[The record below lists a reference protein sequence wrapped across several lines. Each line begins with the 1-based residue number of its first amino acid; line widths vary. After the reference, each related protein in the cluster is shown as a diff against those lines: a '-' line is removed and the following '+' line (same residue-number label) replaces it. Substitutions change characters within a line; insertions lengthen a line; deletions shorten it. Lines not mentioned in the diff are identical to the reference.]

1 MESFKVVLPGGFPWC
16 PRELKNEGL
25 SWVKD
30 SSCIFCQIIDDK
42 AEGSIV
48 HRDDL
53 VTAFMDIRPVNSGH
67 LLVVPN
73 EHAADLRALDEEVAG
88 HVFKIGKR
96 LARGLRR
103 TDLNC
108 EGVNLHMADGSAA
121 GQVVFHTHLHVIP
134 RFVGDG
140 LGFLIHGQRHAS
152 PSREELD
159 ETAGKI
165 TQALAED
172 VHNFK

>member
-30 SSCIFCQIIDDK
+30 SSCIFCQIIDEK
-42 AEGSIV
+42 ADGSIV
-48 HRDDL
+48 YRDDL
-53 VTAFMDIRPVNSGH
+53 VTAFMDIRPVNPGH

-73 EHAADLRALDEEVAG
+73 DHAADLSALDDEEVTG
-88 HVFKIGKR
+88 HIFKIGKR
-96 LARGLRR
+96 LAQNLRQ

-108 EGVNLHMADGSAA
+108 KGVNLHMADGAAA
-121 GQVVFHTHLHVIP
+121 GQDVFHTHLHVIP
-134 RFVGDG
+134 RFGGDG
-140 LGFLIHGQRHAS
+140 LGFLIHGQGHVS
-152 PSREELD
+152 PSREDLD
-159 ETAGKI
+159 ETAEKI

-172 VHNFK
+172 VE

>member
-1 MESFKVVLPGGFPWC
+1 MSTRAED
-16 PRELKNEGL
+16 EGL
-25 SWVKD
+25 SRVRD
-30 SSCIFCQIIDDK
+30 SSCIFCQIIDEK
-42 AEGSIV
+42 ADGSIV
-48 HRDDL
+48 YRDDL
-53 VTAFMDIRPVNSGH
+53 VTVFMDIRPVNPGH

-73 EHAADLRALDEEVAG
+73 EHAADLRALDEEIAG

-96 LARGLRR
+96 IARGLRR

-134 RFVGDG
+134 RFGGDG
-140 LGFLIHGQRHAS
+140 LGFLIHGQGHVS
-152 PSREELD
+152 PSREDLN

-165 TQALAED
+165 KQALTDD
-172 VHNFK
+172 VE

>member
-1 MESFKVVLPGGFPWC
+1 MESFKVALPGGFPWC
-16 PRELKNEGL
+16 PRVLKNEGL
-25 SWVKD
+25 SRVRD
-30 SSCIFCQIIDDK
+30 SSCIFCHIIDEEAD
-42 AEGSIV
+42 GSIV
-48 HRDDL
+48 HQDDL
-53 VTAFMDIRPVNSGH
+53 VTVFMDIRPVNPGH

-88 HVFKIGKR
+88 HIFKIGKR

-134 RFVGDG
+134 RFGGDG
-140 LGFLIHGQRHAS
+140 LGFLIHGQGHVS
-152 PSREELD
+152 PSREDLD

-165 TQALAED
+165 KQALSDD
-172 VHNFK
+172 VE

>member
-1 MESFKVVLPGGFPWC
+1 MSTRAED
-16 PRELKNEGL
+16 EGL
-25 SWVKD
+25 SRVRD
-30 SSCIFCQIIDDK
+30 SSCIFCQIIDEK
-42 AEGSIV
+42 ADGSIV
-48 HRDDL
+48 YRDDL
-53 VTAFMDIRPVNSGH
+53 VTVFMDIRPVNPGH

-73 EHAADLRALDEEVAG
+73 EHAVDLRALDEEAAG
-88 HVFKIGKR
+88 HIFKIGKR

-134 RFVGDG
+134 RFGGDG
-140 LGFLIHGQRHAS
+140 LGFLIHGQGHVS
-152 PSREELD
+152 PSREDLD

-165 TQALAED
+165 KQALTDD
-172 VHNFK
+172 VE